1 MILFNKKKVP
11 VSVPVAID
19 MNMERIKKE
28 LAYVTKVAINNR
40 TVSQFAKEMNMI
52 NVKPIMD
59 LINKNYYELPNRGL
73 LRKIASNSRG
83 LVTWKNLY
91 VICGYSESDPEE
103 NRSWENHIFKRGEI
117 YTVDLGNYGEGSEQQ
132 SKRPFLIISNNKGNK
147 YGSILVGCPLTTKFK
162 NPLLHIPV
170 GTEHGVREKS
180 FVMAEHI
187 RSIDKRRTL
196 YNGGIPFKIT
206 TLPESLMLKVQHA
219 LEFELGF
226 EPLMFDENKAFRM
239 VEHIR
244 SLEQNVKIKK
254 SHNLIDILNQK
265 MDDLKE
271 YCLKYHKNYKI
282 LLQEYDRIN
291 NYSYNAMSI

>member
-1 MILFNKKKVP
+1 MILFNKKKVSTP
-11 VSVPVAID
+11 APID
-19 MNMERIKKE
+19 INMERIKKE
-28 LAYVTKVAINNR
+28 LTYVTKVAINNR

-52 NVKPIMD
+52 DVKPIMD
-59 LINKNYYELPNRGL
+59 LINKNYSELPSRIL
-73 LRKIASNSRG
+73 LKKIASNSRG

-91 VICGYSESDPEE
+91 GICGYSESDPEE

-132 SKRPFLIISNNKGNK
+132 NKRPFLIISNNKGNK

-170 GTEHGVREKS
+170 GTEYGVREKS

-206 TLPESLMLKVQHA
+206 TLPDLLMLKVQHA

-226 EPLMFDENKAFRM
+226 EPLMFDESKAFSM
-239 VEHIR
+239 IE
-244 SLEQNVKIKK
+244 KIKILQQNIASKK
-254 SHNLIDILNQK
+254 SNNLTGLFKEKLNE
-265 MDDLKE
+265 LII
-271 YCLKYHKNYKI
+271 YCKKYSKDYQYY
-282 LLQEYDRIN
+282 LQEYDRIN
-291 NYSYNAMSI
+291 NYSCNAI